1 MKWTRSETL
10 GLAAQNCTYCFGR
23 GLRPS
28 KRGHNSACLCV
39 LRHIFRVCYA
49 RFCQVQ
55 DKEKH
60 LSHVTLAKMPGT
72 SRRPSYGRRDE
83 EFAADFILV
92 SRRHLDAEEMRVFKA
107 HMLLG
112 ADWRLCCRQ
121 LGFSRGDFFHMVYRI
136 MHKLGRAFAET
147 APYPLF
153 PLSDYYESY
162 CSVELGLACSLRELR
177 RLNSRRDR
185 PRPLVP
191 PLRKA
196 A

>member
-1 MKWTRSETL
+1 
-10 GLAAQNCTYCFGR
+10 
-23 GLRPS
+23 
-28 KRGHNSACLCV
+28 V
-39 LRHIFRVCYA
+39 LRQIFRACYA

-60 LSHVTLAKMPGT
+60 LSQVSLTKLPGP
-72 SRRPSYGRRDE
+72 SRGASFARKDE
-83 EFAADFILV
+83 EYAADFILV

-112 ADWRLCCRQ
+112 ADWKLCCRQ
-121 LGFSRGDFFHMVYRI
+121 LGMTRGDFFHMVYRI

-153 PLSDYYESY
+153 PLADYYESY
-162 CSVELGLACSLRELR
+162 CGLELGIACSLRELR
-177 RLNSRRDR
+177 RLNTRHR
-185 PRPLVP
+185 PRPLIP